1 MINNAK
7 ICIPALTY
15 LCIDVLMRCFVL
27 SFSNTVFDDVGRIVE
42 LFLNE
47 VRGVRSIDGFLVK
60 LTTFVL
66 RLEEVFKD
74 DVGVSRVLENVL
86 GNSVVRSSIESLAP
100 QQSVKDLILSNPRF
114 KPLRKYVD
122 IIAKAFPEQVVVKK
136 REELL
141 AQGVDILNR
150 DLRARAGTGT
160 VSMQRSIDVLRY
172 EDINALLSQC
182 LACSDSSESYLVR
195 YIGNEYEVTQ
205 MVGGTRGTD
214 YVYVYSN
221 GFFINIGH
229 VPGARLVVKEAWG
242 RGRTREV
249 YRVPREVIEE
259 KPILRIGFSNK
270 GYLYIDTCIVSQG
283 IVRCRLCKALEEDDK
298 LALKVA
304 SMFMPLGS
312 EKVLI
317 DWYLSVVPRMARD
330 VLNIAVGSGAKGVL
344 PTGHAE
350 RLLEVLY
357 SAGLSLLTTMV
368 LDSAQGRAQSLLT
381 KISHILEL
389 FVAAKI
395 VEALDGVT
403 VGDPDF
409 NYWLVE
415 FTTNRPLAIVRSKA
429 ASREY
434 TVFYQPSIL
443 PHILP
448 GFVKNA
454 PKHLVP
460 DIIVFKGRIENVYWG
475 ELYKLIEQGVT
486 PKLLIE
492 VKTGLVQLRWE
503 EPSYIVE
510 QIREYIELLKPKNTA
525 LISLKTV
532 NPTLKAQLKALGVA
546 IFENFANEAVQ
557 AEFKK
562 YVVKALM

>member
-1 MINNAK
+1 LN
-7 ICIPALTY
+7 
-15 LCIDVLMRCFVL
+15 
-27 SFSNTVFDDVGRIVE
+27 FSNTIFDDVGRAVE
-42 LFLNE
+42 LFLDE

-74 DVGVSRVLENVL
+74 DVGVGRVLENVL
-86 GNSVVRSSIESLAP
+86 ANSVVRSSIESLAS

-122 IIAKAFPEQVVVKK
+122 IIANAFPEQVVVKK

-141 AQGVDILNR
+141 AQGVDILNQ
-150 DLRARAGTGT
+150 DSRARAGTRT

-172 EDINALLSQC
+172 EDINALLGQC

-214 YVYVYSN
+214 YIYVYSN

-229 VPGARLVVKEAWG
+229 VPGARLVVKEVWG

-249 YRVPREVIEE
+249 YRVPREAIEE
-259 KPILRIGFSNK
+259 KPILRIGFSNR
-270 GYLYIDTCIVSQG
+270 GYLYINTCIASQG
-283 IVRCRLCKALEEDDK
+283 IVRCCLCKALEEDDK

-317 DWYLSVVPRMARD
+317 DWYLSIVPRMARD

-350 RLLEVLY
+350 RLLEALY
-357 SAGLSLLTTMV
+357 SPGLSLLTTMV
-368 LDSAQGRAQSLLT
+368 LDSTQGRAQSLLT

-395 VEALDGVT
+395 VEALDGIT
-403 VGDPDF
+403 VGNPDF

-429 ASREY
+429 TGREY

-448 GFVKNA
+448 GFVKNV

-460 DIIVFKGRIENVYWG
+460 DIIVFEGRIEGVSWG
-475 ELYKLIEQGVT
+475 ELYKLAEQGVA
-486 PKLLIE
+486 PKLLVE
-492 VKTGLVQLRWE
+492 VKTGLGYLKWE
-503 EPSYIVE
+503 EPSRVTE
-510 QIREYIELLKPKNTA
+510 QVKVYKKLLRPRNTA

-532 NPTLKAQLKALGVA
+532 DPMLKAQLKALGVA
-546 IFENFANEAVQ
+546 IFENFADKTVQ
-557 AEFKK
+557 EEFKR
-562 YVVKALM
+562 YVTKALT

>member
-1 MINNAK
+1 LGFN
-7 ICIPALTY
+7 
-15 LCIDVLMRCFVL
+15 D
-27 SFSNTVFDDVGRIVE
+27 TVFDGVGRAVE

-86 GNSVVRSSIESLAP
+86 ANSIVRSSIESLVS

-136 REELL
+136 CEKLL
-141 AQGVDILNR
+141 AQGVDILNQ
-150 DLRARAGTGT
+150 DLRAGAGIGT
-160 VSMQRSIDVLRY
+160 ISMQRGIDMLRY
-172 EDINALLSQC
+172 EDINALLGQC
-182 LACSDSSESYLVR
+182 LTCNDSSESYLVK

-214 YVYVYSN
+214 YIYVYSN
-221 GFFINIGH
+221 GFFINIKH
-229 VPGARLVVKEAWG
+229 TPGARLIAKEEWG

-249 YRVPREVIEE
+249 YRVSREVIEE
-259 KPILRIGFSNK
+259 KPILEIGFSNK
-270 GYLYIDTCIVSQG
+270 GYVYIDVCTAHQG
-283 IVRCRLCKALEEDDK
+283 IVRCCHCKALEEDDE
-298 LALKVA
+298 LALKIA

-312 EKVLI
+312 EKTLI
-317 DWYLSVVPRMARD
+317 DWYLNIVPRMARD
-330 VLNIAVGSGAKGVL
+330 VLNIVVKSGAKGVL

-350 RLLEVLY
+350 RFLEALY
-357 SAGLSLLTTMV
+357 RPGLSLLTSMV
-368 LDSAQGRAQSLLT
+368 LDGMQARIQSLLI
-381 KISHILEL
+381 KISHVLEV

-403 VGDPDF
+403 IGNPDF
-409 NYWLVE
+409 NYWFVE
-415 FTTNRPLAIVRSKA
+415 FTTNKPLAIVRSKA
-429 ASREY
+429 TGREY

-454 PKHLVP
+454 PKHLIP
-460 DIIVFKGRIENVYWG
+460 DIIVFEGRIESVYWG
-475 ELYKLIEQGVT
+475 ELYKLIEQGVA
-486 PKLLIE
+486 PKLLVE
-492 VKTGLVQLRWE
+492 VKTGLWHLKWE
-503 EPSYIVE
+503 EPGYVVE
-510 QIREYIELLKPKNTA
+510 QIREYIELLKPKNVA
-525 LISLKTV
+525 LVSLKAV
-532 NPTLKAQLKALGVA
+532 DPALKAQLRAIGVT
-546 IFENFANEAVQ
+546 IFENFVDESVQ
-557 AEFKK
+557 AEFKR
-562 YVVKALM
+562 YVMNTLM